1 MVCLWLGQYA
11 VLKHIYVIQIHENL
25 CYFRPIEISS
35 GQFARFA
42 DGAAVAKVTKF
53 SGYTFV

>member
-1 MVCLWLGQYA
+1 MKVFG
-11 VLKHIYVIQIHENL
+11 

-53 SGYTFV
+53 SDYIILNF